1 MIKTYRKISGT
12 ARAYRPEVPRGYLP
26 LDKISATLSEKYGL
40 HWSTST
46 IKWYITEGKFG
57 RCKKIPYGLQMKK
70 TIWLV
75 PIVAIER
82 FAHKTGYSTEIAAL
96 KKELRVA
103 NEQLIKIDESKD
115 PEAWN
120 AAQRRGANLG
130 LKINEMEKKRKE
142 ILALHKLKK

>member
-1 MIKTYRKISGT
+1 
-12 ARAYRPEVPRGYLP
+12 
-26 LDKISATLSEKYGL
+26 
-40 HWSTST
+40 
-46 IKWYITEGKFG
+46 
-57 RCKKIPYGLQMKK
+57 MKK